1 MARHGSL
8 AEQLDA
14 LLTFAT
20 APDHEPEPIQTNWTI
35 TPANDNNPEDVAD
48 LKTERLWDISPSV
61 EEMMKQ
67 VKEGPEI
74 YGTHV
79 DDKGK
84 SHKVVTRIGRLRFSD
99 GTQTEQAMKVTID
112 GKVVTFQDR
121 MPTGAMLGTVDKER
135 AQRGGDE
142 NPQEL
147 TDSNDYFAEMLK
159 TRKGRY
165 ITATRKRQPRQ
176 NISRE
181 EAKRILAEAYA
192 EAGDVS
198 KLITRYPDGLP
209 CGSQKV
215 ADSFLGMRKTTC
227 AGGGSMAWQ
236 DVVSETEQ
244 RRSWHEAVG
253 YMADDHFDVLTQ
265 ASKAR
270 NLKEIGQ
277 ARGFKGQYA
286 IEAGRRLL
294 IAANDNFAEALE
306 LARYAKSA

>member
-35 TPANDNNPEDVAD
+35 TPANENNPEDVAE
-48 LKTERLWDISPSV
+48 LKTERLWNISPSV
-61 EEMMKQ
+61 EEMMRQ
-67 VKEGPEI
+67 VHAGPV
-74 YGTHV
+74 HRNDV
-79 DDKGK
+79 GK
-84 SHKVVTRIGRLRFSD
+84 IVRIGRLRFSD

-165 ITATRKRQPRQ
+165 VTASRKRQPRQ
-176 NISRE
+176 QISRE

-192 EAGDVS
+192 KAGDVS

-215 ADSFLGMRKTTC
+215 ADSFIGMRKTTC

-236 DVVSETEQ
+236 DIVTAKADQKDWFDALDALKATDREVL
-244 RRSWHEAVG
+244 EAARTATN
-253 YMADDHFDVLTQ
+253 YADIGM
-265 ASKAR
+265 S
-270 NLKEIGQ
+270 IGQ
-277 ARGFKGQYA
+277 SSEYARRKG
-286 IEAGRRLL
+286 GKRVLK
-294 IAANDNFAEALE
+294 AANDNLMAIIG
-306 LARYAKSA
+306 KISA

>member
-67 VKEGPEI
+67 AKAGPVQRNDA
-74 YGTHV
+74 GQTV
-79 DDKGK
+79 
-84 SHKVVTRIGRLRFSD
+84 RIGRLRFSD

-135 AQRGGDE
+135 AQRGGDD

-165 ITATRKRQPRQ
+165 VTATRKRPPRQ
-176 NISRE
+176 HIGHE
-181 EAKRILAEAYA
+181 EAKKILADAYA
-192 EAGDVS
+192 KAGDIS

>member
-14 LLTFAT
+14 FLTFAT
-20 APDHEPEPIQTNWTI
+20 APDHEPEPIQTNWAI

-48 LKTERLWDISPSV
+48 LKTEKLWDISPSV
-61 EEMMKQ
+61 EEVMRQ
-67 VKEGPEI
+67 VKSGPVHRNDA
-74 YGTHV
+74 GQTV
-79 DDKGK
+79 
-84 SHKVVTRIGRLRFSD
+84 RIGRLRFSD

-121 MPTGAMLGTVDKER
+121 MPTGAMLGTIDKER
-135 AQRGGDE
+135 AQRGGDD

-147 TDSNDYFAEMLK
+147 TDSNEYFAEMLG
-159 TRKGRY
+159 TRKPRY
-165 ITATRKRQPRQ
+165 VTASKKRQPRQ
-176 NISRE
+176 QISHD
-181 EAKRILAEAYA
+181 EAKRILADAYA
-192 EAGDVS
+192 KAGDVN

-236 DVVSETEQ
+236 DVASETEQ

-253 YMADDHFDVLTQ
+253 YMADEHFDILTS
-265 ASKAR
+265 ASKSKS
-270 NLKEIGQ
+270 LKEIGQ

-294 IAANDNFAEALE
+294 IAANDNFAEALD

>member
-35 TPANDNNPEDVAD
+35 APANDNNPEDIAD

-67 VKEGPEI
+67 VKAGPVHRNEA
-74 YGTHV
+74 GQTV
-79 DDKGK
+79 
-84 SHKVVTRIGRLRFSD
+84 RIGRLRFSD

-147 TDSNDYFAEMLK
+147 TDSNEYFAEMLK

-165 ITATRKRQPRQ
+165 VTATRKRQPRQ

-181 EAKRILAEAYA
+181 EAKQILADAYA
-192 EAGDVS
+192 KAGDIS

-270 NLKEIGQ
+270 NLKELGQ

>member
-35 TPANDNNPEDVAD
+35 TPANENNPEDVAE
-48 LKTERLWDISPSV
+48 LKTERLWNISPSV
-61 EEMMKQ
+61 EEMMRQ
-67 VKEGPEI
+67 VHAGPVHRNDVGQI
-74 YGTHV
+74 V
-79 DDKGK
+79 
-84 SHKVVTRIGRLRFSD
+84 RIGRLRFSD

-135 AQRGGDE
+135 AQRGGNE

-165 ITATRKRQPRQ
+165 VTASRKRQPRQ
-176 NISRE
+176 QISRE

-192 EAGDVS
+192 KAGDVS

-215 ADSFLGMRKTTC
+215 ADSFIGMRKTTC

-236 DVVSETEQ
+236 DIVTAKADQKEWFDALDALKATDREVL
-244 RRSWHEAVG
+244 EAARTATN
-253 YMADDHFDVLTQ
+253 YADIGM
-265 ASKAR
+265 S
-270 NLKEIGQ
+270 IGQ
-277 ARGFKGQYA
+277 SSEYARRKG
-286 IEAGRRLL
+286 GKRVLK
-294 IAANDNFAEALE
+294 AANDNLMAIIG
-306 LARYAKSA
+306 KISA

>member
-20 APDHEPEPIQTNWTI
+20 APDHEPEPIQTNWTV

-67 VKEGPEI
+67 VKAGPVHRNDA
-74 YGTHV
+74 GQTV
-79 DDKGK
+79 L
-84 SHKVVTRIGRLRFSD
+84 IGRLRFSD
-99 GTQTEQAMKVTID
+99 GTQTEQAMKVTVD

-121 MPTGAMLGTVDKER
+121 MPTGAMLGTIDKER

-147 TDSNDYFAEMLK
+147 TDSNDYFAEILGTK
-159 TRKGRY
+159 KPLY
-165 ITATRKRQPRQ
+165 KTATQKRQPRQ
-176 NISRE
+176 QISRE
-181 EAKRILAEAYA
+181 VAKRILADAYA
-192 EAGDVS
+192 KAGDIS

>member
-8 AEQLDA
+8 AEQLA
-14 LLTFAT
+14 ATLIFAT
-20 APDHEPEPIQTNWTI
+20 APDHEPEPIETNWTV

-48 LKTERLWDISPSV
+48 MKTEKLWDISPSV

-67 VKEGPEI
+67 AQAGPVQKNDA
-74 YGTHV
+74 GQTV
-79 DDKGK
+79 
-84 SHKVVTRIGRLRFSD
+84 RIGRLRFSD

-121 MPTGAMLGTVDKER
+121 MPTGAMLGTSDKER

-147 TDSNDYFAEMLK
+147 TDSNEYFVEMFGTKKPRYLK
-159 TRKGRY
+159 
-165 ITATRKRQPRQ
+165 ATKKRQPRQ
-176 NISRE
+176 HISHE
-181 EAKRILAEAYA
+181 DAKRMLAAVYA
-192 EAGDVS
+192 KAGDVT

-244 RRSWHEAVG
+244 RRSWHDAVG
-253 YMADDHFDVLTQ
+253 YMADEHFDVLTH
-265 ASKAR
+265 ASKAKS
-270 NLKEIGQ
+270 LKEIGQ

-294 IAANDNFAEALE
+294 IAANDNFAEALD
-306 LARYAKSA
+306 LAKYAKEAA